1 MKAGFIT
8 LIWKQN
14 DGAWDGIT
22 ALPPQKS
29 KKQCPQSIRPWQV
42 FFFLGGGDDEGNMLV
57 KCLPQ
62 WETISAACY
71 LQALQNLHQA
81 MCDKLP
87 WKKKII
93 LQHSYA

>member
-1 MKAGFIT
+1 MVHGMAS
-8 LIWKQN
+8 L
-14 DGAWDGIT
+14 
-22 ALPPQKS
+22 LSPQKS

-42 FFFLGGGDDEGNMLV
+42 FLSFFWGGWDDDDDEGNMLV

-71 LQALQNLHQA
+71 LQALLNLHQA
-81 MCDKLP
+81 MCDKHR

-93 LQHSYA
+93 LQHSNA